1 MAWTVS
7 RIESYETEAIGF
19 LNELAFADDDFRR
32 MMLPARLRNPDITDA
47 DRARDTGY
55 MIRSEI
61 EGQGERCLAQKVTTS
76 DNQIVGFAVWKG
88 PQGPDGSKTEEL
100 KRHQSSNAIIAERDM
115 AASKRFHDVYV
126 PAEKKHVPGAHW

>member
-76 DNQIVGFAVWKG
+76 D
-88 PQGPDGSKTEEL
+88 
-100 KRHQSSNAIIAERDM
+100 R
-115 AASKRFHDVYV
+115 
-126 PAEKKHVPGAHW
+126 